1 MALNETKSL
10 CSVRNSPKTAVST
23 EPPSVTSG
31 PERMRG
37 EQAGQQP
44 AALLGTAG
52 FYPPARRSCKSS
64 HRARTD
70 ADGQPP
76 VVAQLKGGRECSKP
90 RRLWA
95 GSCCTIPLAL
105 LLSPW
110 QGCCFRPAA
119 SQPPACCPAGC
130 SCLRRWVYTTLPG
143 SSCLRKAPSASAAT
157 GTGERHAGKDRIS
170 L

>member
-1 MALNETKSL
+1 MALKETKSL

-64 HRARTD
+64 YRARTD

-95 GSCCTIPLAL
+95 GSCCKVPLAL
-105 LLSPW
+105 LSVPLAGLLFPSRCLSATCVLPCGL
-110 QGCCFRPAA
+110 QLPAEVGLHHFA
-119 SQPPACCPAGC
+119 RLLLSQKG
-130 SCLRRWVYTTLPG
+130 SFCLSSHRDRR
-143 SSCLRKAPSASAAT
+143 AA
-157 GTGERHAGKDRIS
+157 RRQ
-170 L
+170 

>member
-1 MALNETKSL
+1 MNETKSL

-31 PERMRG
+31 PERTRG

-52 FYPPARRSCKSS
+52 FYPPARRSCKCSYRS
-64 HRARTD
+64 RCTNGCGRAATRGGTTRR
-70 ADGQPP
+70 
-76 VVAQLKGGRECSKP
+76 GREYSKP

-95 GSCCTIPLAL
+95 GSCCKIPPALPSAPLAELPFPSRCLSATCVLPSRPQLPAAVGLHLYARL
-105 LLSPW
+105 LLSQQP
-110 QGCCFRPAA
+110 QGQVSGTR
-119 SQPPACCPAGC
+119 AGN
-130 SCLRRWVYTTLPG
+130 
-143 SSCLRKAPSASAAT
+143 
-157 GTGERHAGKDRIS
+157 DQIS